1 MHSFSIVFLLRK
13 GSRKAKRQILSP
25 AAGTNDLALRPQFY
39 LILRSTS
46 TQVRLVTGQ
55 SLDKRHDIQYIKCT
69 TLTNGPFIARWI
81 GRSGS
86 PPKRKTE
93 CMPKIVDEQMREAT
107 RNRIVRV
114 AASEFARLGF
124 DQANINVIA
133 EQAGI
138 GKGTIYLYFESK
150 RDLFL
155 SMLRSIA
162 QEQLAAIRQAIAVE
176 GTIRQRLERLFRA
189 FAHLAAVESDSFN
202 VYMSALYGVN
212 RAFQSE
218 ATGLLRDYVAVIAL
232 MLEQGQAR
240 GEIRSHNV

>member
-1 MHSFSIVFLLRK
+1 
-13 GSRKAKRQILSP
+13 
-25 AAGTNDLALRPQFY
+25 
-39 LILRSTS
+39 
-46 TQVRLVTGQ
+46 
-55 SLDKRHDIQYIKCT
+55 
-69 TLTNGPFIARWI
+69 
-81 GRSGS
+81 
-86 PPKRKTE
+86 
-93 CMPKIVDEQMREAT
+93 MPKIVDEQMREAT
-107 RNRIVRV
+107 RRRIMRE

-133 EQAGI
+133 EQSGI

-162 QEQLAAIRQAIAVE
+162 QEHLAAIRVAIAAE
-176 GTIRQRLERLFRA
+176 GTIRQRLERLFCA
-189 FAHLAAVESDSFN
+189 FAHLAAEESDSFN

-232 MLEQGQAR
+232 LLEQGQAR
-240 GEIRSHNV
+240 GEIQSHNVEATALMVLSLTESCVLSARVLGQSEQAIAQQARHCADLILHGIGTASS

>member
-1 MHSFSIVFLLRK
+1 
-13 GSRKAKRQILSP
+13 
-25 AAGTNDLALRPQFY
+25 
-39 LILRSTS
+39 
-46 TQVRLVTGQ
+46 
-55 SLDKRHDIQYIKCT
+55 
-69 TLTNGPFIARWI
+69 
-81 GRSGS
+81 
-86 PPKRKTE
+86 
-93 CMPKIVDEQMREAT
+93 MPKIVDEQMREAT
-107 RNRIVRV
+107 RSRIMHE

-155 SMLRSIA
+155 SMLRSIS
-162 QEQLAAIRQAIAVE
+162 QEQLAVIRVALAAE

-189 FAHLAAVESDSFN
+189 FSHLAQEQSDSFN

-218 ATGLLRDYVAVIAL
+218 ATRLLRDYVAVIAL
-232 MLEQGQAR
+232 MLEQSQAR
-240 GEIRSHNV
+240 GEIRCHNVEATALMVLSLTESYVLSARVLGHSEHTIAQQAEHIADLLLQGIGTVSS